1 MLVLH
6 GEAGGK
12 EAVTAT
18 VLACSKH
25 GKLLGKRL
33 HSGNNI
39 KLISHSLAHTHR
51 RPVSAHLNSTDWDCM
66 CHGHIVGLI
75 DMCPGL
81 WCVHPMAFL
90 TSEEQ
95 ALGLSDGL
103 HMGSDG
109 GSLVWR
115 EEGKHW

>member
-12 EAVTAT
+12 EAVTAV

-33 HSGNNI
+33 HSGDNI

-51 RPVSAHLNSTDWDCM
+51 RPVSVHLNSTDWDCLYVSLTHRGSDRYVTRFM
-66 CHGHIVGLI
+66 VCAPHGH
-75 DMCPGL
+75 
-81 WCVHPMAFL
+81 
-90 TSEEQ
+90 
-95 ALGLSDGL
+95 SDF
-103 HMGSDG
+103 
-109 GSLVWR
+109 
-115 EEGKHW
+115 